1 MSLVRTALR
10 LATLNALRGATIA
23 DVRVYDS
30 RVDDFSPENFPADA
44 LPTIILLT
52 DAEEGP
58 ALSTQNGGPPF
69 RRMIELVIEMGM
81 VQTFEVPEEEGG
93 SSFVPGYPTTD
104 AEHESQL
111 DLLEYQIKRRLGSDL
126 APESALWRT
135 VALRVHKY
143 DCHRQV
149 MDETGVKIAARVLT
163 WQVECTDD
171 QIEVFRTPAQAV
183 PTGLDALPEPLRKV
197 AKALPADSYGRKLC
211 ENIAAAIAPPLTV
224 GPLKGLDVTT
234 DNTASGVDDA
244 SHQVASTIDLP
255 Q

>member
-44 LPTIILLT
+44 RPTIILLT
-52 DAEEGP
+52 DEEEGP
-58 ALSTQNGGPPF
+58 ALSEQNGGPPF
-69 RRMIELVIEMGM
+69 RRMIDLVIEMGM
-81 VQTFEVPEEEGG
+81 VQTFELPEDEGG
-93 SSFVPGYPTTD
+93 PVIVPGYPTTD

-111 DLLEYQIKRRLGSDL
+111 DLLEFQVKRRLMYDL
-126 APESALWRT
+126 SSESALWRK
-135 VALRVHKY
+135 VALQVTKY

-163 WQVECTDD
+163 WQVEVSDD
-171 QIEVFRTPAQAV
+171 QIEVYRPAQQAV
-183 PTGLDALPEPLRKV
+183 PTGLDVLPEPLRSV
-197 AKALPADSYGRKLC
+197 AKALPPGSGLDIC
-211 ENIAAAIAPPLTV
+211 NTIAAAISPPLTA
-224 GPLKGLDVTT
+224 GPLKGLNVTT
-234 DNTASGVDDA
+234 DNTATGVDDA
-244 SHQVASTIDLP
+244 SHKIDSTIELP